1 MSVGGRGYP
10 LAALGDLRRQRVE
23 EARAELAGAAV
34 EARRAERRAAEAEQ
48 ALRGAI
54 DRRRAAE
61 REQAGTGAPDV
72 EGHGRW
78 LARLRRGE
86 LELGGEAARLREEAA
101 RGAARED
108 RRRELL
114 VEAERQLRTLERH
127 RELWEAERRRGLLRA
142 EELAQEELLFARP
155 RGGSTSRGG

>member
-1 MSVGGRGYP
+1 MSGGGRGYP
-10 LAALGDLRRQRVE
+10 LAALGELRRLRVE
-23 EARAELAGAAV
+23 EARTELADAGA
-34 EARRAERRAAEAEQ
+34 EARRAERRAADAEQ

-61 REQAGTGAPDV
+61 REQAGSGAPDV
-72 EGHGRW
+72 ESHGRW

-86 LELGGEAARLREEAA
+86 LALGGEAARLREEAA
-101 RGAARED
+101 RGGARED

-114 VEAERQLRTLERH
+114 VEAERQLRTLDRH

-142 EELAQEELLFARP
+142 EELAQEELVLQR
-155 RGGSTSRGG
+155 RT